1 MQIITMVVQDLSA
14 SALHPIIDMHFS
26 AKPKLYVL
34 QGYLCDLSFVL
45 FFYSFSLVYIV
56 GY

>member
-45 FFYSFSLVYIV
+45 FFIALASSI
-56 GY
+56 